1 MKKSNGVLIVLLVLA
16 FVVILFLSSFIL
28 FHVYDKK
35 VTTSTQVKEE
45 VTKEDDTTDTKC
57 PEVEVAKP
65 KCVGTY
71 YGEFQQTRSNGLS
84 DDFKDTYILKDD
96 FTFTF
101 LSDGLLQAEGTFAIN
116 DNTISLTRMK
126 HTAGPRDEDTYYYT
140 EDYVIADDCSFILY
154 DNGGAR
160 FKLVRQ

>member
-1 MKKSNGVLIVLLVLA
+1 MKKSNVVLIVLLILA

-57 PEVEVAKP
+57 PEVEVAIP

-71 YGEFQQTRSNGLS
+71 YGEFQQTSSNGLS
-84 DDFKDTYILKDD
+84 YDLKYTYILKDD

-101 LSDGLLQAEGTFAIN
+101 STGSSGTRGTFAIN
-116 DNTISLTRMK
+116 DNTISLTGMK
-126 HTAGPRDEDTYYYT
+126 DTAGPRDEVTYYYT
-140 EDYVIADDCSFILY
+140 EDYVLADDCSFILY